1 MAGLAWLG
9 GCGSAEKAPA
19 KQPTP
24 SPDSTQRWIDDKL
37 RAAREGHVD
46 PDFAAL
52 LAAQTQRKMQAG
64 DFPGALRTAEPLAQL
79 TEIVHGPNDP
89 NTAASLEMLADIY
102 CNLDRCAESVTLLE
116 RAGTIYQQSG
126 EDGRVSYVRTL
137 NSIGASWNLL
147 GQPDRAEPVLKESL
161 SRSEQIFGA
170 NSPQVGIT
178 YWLLM
183 NTYTAQ
189 GKSNEAAAAK
199 ARAEKLLQA
208 R

>member
-1 MAGLAWLG
+1 MVGWLQLG
-9 GCGSAEKAPA
+9 GEGPGQAADTVS
-19 KQPTP
+19 Q
-24 SPDSTQRWIDDKL
+24 STQRWIDDKL

-52 LAAQTQRKMQAG
+52 LNAQTQRKMQAG
-64 DFPGALRTAEPLAQL
+64 DFAGAVRTAEPLAQL

-89 NTAASLEMLADIY
+89 NTAAAQEMLADIY

-116 RAGTIYQQSG
+116 RAGAIYQQHG
-126 EDGRVSYVRTL
+126 EEGQVPYIRTL
-137 NSIGASWNLL
+137 NSLGASWNLL

-161 SRSEQIFGA
+161 SRSQQIFGA
-170 NSPQVGIT
+170 NSPQVGIA

-183 NTYTAQ
+183 TTYTAQ

-199 ARAEKLLQA
+199 AHAEKLLQA